1 MMQCGKLFNSCLY
14 YVDHELAT
22 SLAESMKRIQ
32 SYIDEEYDITQEDEA
47 IQDLAKLLTE
57 SLHIE

>member
-1 MMQCGKLFNSCLY
+1 MQCGKSLNSFLC

-32 SYIDEEYDITQEDEA
+32 SYIDEEYDRTQEDEA
-47 IQDLAKLLTE
+47 IQDLARLLTE
-57 SLHIE
+57 SLHLE